1 MGEISSSAK
10 RHEAANDHAYGQ
22 TPTVSSQLAVNHS
35 GPMGS
40 RECPGLQTGIHADP
54 GTEEGS
60 RRATPSL
67 RARKRYGRRN
77 VKTSSK
83 GSNLGSG
90 RSTSRGV
97 HLTDVPSSQKG
108 WISQTDHRPPR
119 TKQVHKGGTLQD
131 GRNPSSEGPAT
142 AGRLVGET
150 RSKRRILCCP
160 NSPGTPSI
168 PTGPVEGSNV
178 PVQLPPVRTVLGPEG
193 IHQDHAPCDSL
204 AEAAR
209 VQDNHV
215 HRRQPDHGLHEGGSS
230 QPSGASSCSA
240 GSPRIHSEPRQV
252 SSSTL
257 PGDAIPGVCHQ
268 FRGHDNSCATRK
280 AAEDAV
286 TGKEPV
292 GSLDDYWAG
301 ISQFRRNSVL
311 NGAGNSASP
320 AVLQGFAAGK
330 ERGDRRHERSGHT
343 GSNRCPYGGGATV
356 VVGPSPQLE
365 WPSAN
370 SPRREPVDSNRC
382 LQEGLGSPLSGRQ
395 DRGSL
400 DNGGSRVSHK
410 LSGAPS
416 CVSGDTDIRQG
427 QDQCDGLHS
436 DRQCDSSDLHQ
447 QEGRD
452 TIPISDT
459 VVKEG
464 MELVHGEENISHGR
478 AHSGEGEHHSG
489 CGITSVQRS
498 MGLEAEPG
506 AVCDDSTAVRS
517 PRDRSVCIKGFKPTS
532 TVLQLETRPR
542 SRSQGCLQAVLEG
555 KLLCQSSSGH
565 NPSRAITGENARSQG
580 SAHSSG
586 MEGPSMVPS
595 AIGTASGLPVPA
607 TSPGNDNPPGSH
619 SSPTHQGSRGAA
631 GRMAYMRK
639 SCKERE
645 LSEEATSLLMA
656 SWRTKSQS
664 NYNSLFYKWECWCNE
679 RSRNPIQG
687 PVTDVINFLAELYDA
702 GYSYRSLNS
711 YRSAISSTHDRV
723 EGHPVG
729 QHPMVARVLK
739 GAFNSRP
746 PKPRYTSTW
755 KVSQVVTWLNQQNNL
770 HIPLLTLAMK
780 AVTLCALSRPCRSA
794 ELASFS
800 FQSLA
805 FSPEGVSISPLA
817 PPKQCQPGRAI
828 KEYFFPLFPE
838 NNNICPVATLQLY
851 CDKTKQWRSLEKVKE
866 KPVVFLTSTK
876 PYGPASSATIARWI
890 KTVLSK
896 SGIDT
901 SIFKAHSIR
910 GASTSAA
917 AEAGISI
924 PEILEAGDWLSQST
938 FERFYYRPC
947 KASAF
952 GTAVLKVA
960 SNLQS

>member
-1 MGEISSSAK
+1 M
-10 RHEAANDHAYGQ
+10 
-22 TPTVSSQLAVNHS
+22 
-35 GPMGS
+35 
-40 RECPGLQTGIHADP
+40 
-54 GTEEGS
+54 
-60 RRATPSL
+60 
-67 RARKRYGRRN
+67 
-77 VKTSSK
+77 
-83 GSNLGSG
+83 
-90 RSTSRGV
+90 
-97 HLTDVPSSQKG
+97 
-108 WISQTDHRPPR
+108 
-119 TKQVHKGGTLQD
+119 
-131 GRNPSSEGPAT
+131 
-142 AGRLVGET
+142 
-150 RSKRRILCCP
+150 
-160 NSPGTPSI
+160 
-168 PTGPVEGSNV
+168 
-178 PVQLPPVRTVLGPEG
+178 
-193 IHQDHAPCDSL
+193 
-204 AEAAR
+204 
-209 VQDNHV
+209 
-215 HRRQPDHGLHEGGSS
+215 
-230 QPSGASSCSA
+230 
-240 GSPRIHSEPRQV
+240 
-252 SSSTL
+252 
-257 PGDAIPGVCHQ
+257 
-268 FRGHDNSCATRK
+268 
-280 AAEDAV
+280 
-286 TGKEPV
+286 
-292 GSLDDYWAG
+292 
-301 ISQFRRNSVL
+301 
-311 NGAGNSASP
+311 
-320 AVLQGFAAGK
+320 
-330 ERGDRRHERSGHT
+330 
-343 GSNRCPYGGGATV
+343 
-356 VVGPSPQLE
+356 
-365 WPSAN
+365 
-370 SPRREPVDSNRC
+370 
-382 LQEGLGSPLSGRQ
+382 
-395 DRGSL
+395 
-400 DNGGSRVSHK
+400 
-410 LSGAPS
+410 
-416 CVSGDTDIRQG
+416 
-427 QDQCDGLHS
+427 
-436 DRQCDSSDLHQ
+436 
-447 QEGRD
+447 
-452 TIPISDT
+452 
-459 VVKEG
+459 
-464 MELVHGEENISHGR
+464 HGEENISHGR
-478 AHSGEGEHHSG
+478 AHPWEGEHHSG

-498 MGLEAEPG
+498 MGLEAKPG

-517 PRDRSVCIKGFKPTS
+517 PRDRSVCVKGFKPTS

-565 NPSRAITGENARSQG
+565 NPSRVITDENARSQG

-595 AIGTASGLPVPA
+595 AIGTASGLPMPA
-607 TSPGNDNPPGSH
+607 TGPGNDNSPGSH

-679 RSRNPIQG
+679 RGRNPIQG
-687 PVTDVINFLAELYDA
+687 PVTDVINFLAELYEA
-702 GYSYRSLNS
+702 GYSCRSLNS

-851 CDKTKQWRSLEKVKE
+851 CDKTKQWRSLERVKE

-896 SGIDT
+896 SGIYL
-901 SIFKAHSIR
+901 H
-910 GASTSAA
+910 
-917 AEAGISI
+917 
-924 PEILEAGDWLSQST
+924 L
-938 FERFYYRPC
+938 
-947 KASAF
+947 
-952 GTAVLKVA
+952 
-960 SNLQS
+960 